1 MSDDNR
7 AESEHPRNVLWE
19 LSRISRSGPVIEE
32 SINASEAEDGWF
44 VVEFAIKTD
53 LLLDE
58 QETCILDVEPV
69 VFRYP
74 GKELVGRA
82 APIVSSGRPN
92 FPRNL
97 QHLITSGADEPA
109 VFCLA
114 RSGLQPIFEHAGIE
128 GVIARLVDWFR
139 DAKTKSYHADG
150 WEPVPVVWPEK
161 PVLGYLNPRKLQE
174 YAAANPK
181 GGYAYIKAEINH
193 NCMDGTFIHAEHP
206 IIDLENPEEV
216 QRAKQLLSMPL
227 ENNVSHIPAVFCW
240 THADEP
246 DDFPYFNTWIDI
258 NSIVEGLKHAKLAVQ
273 LTKAMNRLEPLF
285 GLHCDG
291 DKAGRRAVILIVGIW
306 RPVSIDPTIVGLS
319 DDENARRLE
328 LRTFYLTRDVSDY
341 LNSWDTKSEVQPF
354 IGMVPPI
361 SETLVA
367 VSGEEPLP
375 PFTLIGA
382 GALGSAFVDYAT
394 RGGTTKFSVY
404 DHDML
409 LAHNLA
415 RHRGTEELMRYGKA
429 DVASVIARQ
438 RLQGTQVEPHSEN
451 FLEVKFENVT
461 EEINKTG
468 LFIDTSADAQ
478 VRRRLSLGWESGPK
492 IQRSEIFHE
501 GRLGV
506 SYLTELGSDHNLTM
520 MHMQLIAHAEHNP
533 AVRDWLKYEATQSFL
548 DNELILGFGCS
559 SMTTTMPAYKVDA
572 HASSSFAF
580 CKKHTPEFSKPTILL
595 NSIDENGLPCG
606 AAEWHP
612 PPITT
617 FGPSD
622 ETSNWKVLV
631 SQSVLETLHEL
642 RLNHAPDETGGY
654 LYGGIDE
661 YLSQIYVVA
670 ASSQPPDTIASPTY
684 LQLGRWGQTPWE
696 KSFVRRTKGR
706 LAVVGTWHS
715 HPNSAPIASN
725 RDWKTVKGF
734 VAEDLLRALPTLM
747 AITGAHEDR
756 MYVLDATVE
765 S

>member
-1 MSDDNR
+1 MSDDHM
-7 AESEHPRNVLWE
+7 AEYEHSRNVLWE

-32 SINASEAEDGWF
+32 SINASESEDGRF
-44 VVEFAIKTD
+44 VVAFEIKTD
-53 LLLDE
+53 LLLEE
-58 QETCILDVEPV
+58 QETRILDVEPV

-74 GKELVGRA
+74 RKELVGRA
-82 APIVSSGRPN
+82 APIVSSGRPD
-92 FPRNL
+92 FPRSL

-114 RSGLQPIFEHAGIE
+114 RSGLQPIYEHAGIE

-150 WEPVPVVWPEK
+150 WEPVPVVWPEN
-161 PVLGYLNPRKLQE
+161 PILGYLNPRILQE
-174 YAAANPK
+174 HAAANPS
-181 GGYAYIKAEINH
+181 GGYAYIRAQINR
-193 NCMDGTFIHAEHP
+193 NYLNEVFIHAELP
-206 IIDLENPEEV
+206 IIDLQNGEAVKKAKELFGTLEED
-216 QRAKQLLSMPL
+216 KT
-227 ENNVSHIPAVFCW
+227 SHIPAVFCW
-240 THADEP
+240 ANADEP
-246 DDFPYFNTWIDI
+246 DDFPYFNTWTSVE
-258 NSIVEGLKHAKLAVQ
+258 SIVQGTEKAKLAPH
-273 LTKAMNRLEPLF
+273 LTTAMNRLEINF
-285 GLHCDG
+285 GVDCDR
-291 DKAGRRAVILIVGIW
+291 DMAGHRAVILILGIW
-306 RPVSIDPTIVGLS
+306 RPVPIDPTIVGLS
-319 DDENARRLE
+319 EDANARQLE
-328 LRTFYLTRDVSDY
+328 LRTYYLQRDLADY
-341 LNSWDTKSEVQPF
+341 CNRWDTKSEVKPF

-361 SETLVA
+361 SETLAA

-375 PFTLIGA
+375 SFTLIGA

-394 RGGTTKFSVY
+394 RGGATKFSVY

-429 DVASVIARQ
+429 DVAAVIANQ
-438 RLQGTQVEPHSEN
+438 RLQGTQVEHHSEN
-451 FLEVKFENVT
+451 FLEVKFEKVT
-461 EEINKTG
+461 EEINKTE
-468 LFIDTSADAQ
+468 LVIDTSADAQ
-478 VRRRLSLGWESGPK
+478 VRRRLSIGWESGPK

-559 SMTTTMPAYKVDA
+559 SMTTKMPAYKVDA

-580 CKKHTPEFSKPTILL
+580 CKKHTQEFSKPAILL

-606 AAEWHP
+606 ATEWHP
-612 PPITT
+612 SPIST

-622 ETSNWKVLV
+622 ETANWKVLV
-631 SQSVLETLHEL
+631 SQSVLETLHDL

-661 YLSQIYVVA
+661 YLSQIFVVA

-715 HPNSAPIASN
+715 HPSSAPIASN

-765 S
+765 T

>member
-1 MSDDNR
+1 MSEDHR
-7 AESEHPRNVLWE
+7 AASEHPRNVLWE

-32 SINASEAEDGWF
+32 SINASESEDGRF
-44 VVEFAIKTD
+44 VVAFEIKTD
-53 LLLDE
+53 LLLEE
-58 QETCILDVEPV
+58 QETRILDVEPV

-74 GKELVGRA
+74 RKELVGRA
-82 APIVSSGRPN
+82 APIVSSGRPD
-92 FPRNL
+92 FPRSL

-114 RSGLQPIFEHAGIE
+114 RSGLQPIYEHAGIE

-150 WEPVPVVWPEK
+150 WEPVPVVWPEN
-161 PVLGYLNPRKLQE
+161 PILGYLNPRILQE
-174 YAAANPK
+174 HAAANPS
-181 GGYAYIKAEINH
+181 GGYAYIRAQINR
-193 NCMDGTFIHAEHP
+193 NYLNGVFIHAELP
-206 IIDLENPEEV
+206 IIDLENGEAV
-216 QRAKQLLSMPL
+216 KKAKELFGTL
-227 ENNVSHIPAVFCW
+227 EQDKTSHIPAVFCW
-240 THADEP
+240 ANADEP
-246 DDFPYFNTWIDI
+246 DDFPYFNTWTSVK
-258 NSIVEGLKHAKLAVQ
+258 SIVQGTEKAKLAPH
-273 LTKAMNRLEPLF
+273 LTTAMNRLEINF
-285 GLHCDG
+285 GVDCDR
-291 DKAGRRAVILIVGIW
+291 DMAGHRAVILILGIW
-306 RPVSIDPTIVGLS
+306 RPVPIDPTIVGLS
-319 DDENARRLE
+319 EDANARQLE
-328 LRTFYLTRDVSDY
+328 LRTYYLQRDLADY
-341 LNSWDTKSEVQPF
+341 CNRWDTKSEVQPF

-361 SETLVA
+361 SETLAA

-375 PFTLIGA
+375 SFTLIGA

-394 RGGTTKFSVY
+394 RGGATKFSVY

-429 DVASVIARQ
+429 DVAAVIANQ
-438 RLQGTQVEPHSEN
+438 RLQGTQVEHHSEN
-451 FLEVKFENVT
+451 FLEVKFEKVT
-461 EEINKTG
+461 EEINKTE
-468 LFIDTSADAQ
+468 LVIDTSADAQ
-478 VRRRLSLGWESGPK
+478 VRRRLSIGWESGPK

-559 SMTTTMPAYKVDA
+559 SMTTKMPAYKVDA

-580 CKKHTPEFSKPTILL
+580 CKKHTQEFSKPAILL

-606 AAEWHP
+606 ATEWHP
-612 PPITT
+612 SSIST

-622 ETSNWKVLV
+622 ETANWKVLV

-765 S
+765 T